1 MYADASP
8 TAVER
13 AGAYADMPPITVPGF
28 DSLDAVELGY
38 KKGLLEDSFF
48 WFSRFALKQR
58 TGVRFVLGRHHK
70 LVCQTLERVYRGE
83 IKRLLIN
90 IPPGYSKTE
99 LAVVDF
105 ISWCLAKRPQSR
117 FIHVSSIDGLVLENS
132 SSTRKTIQSE
142 GYQAF
147 WPLKLQADSKSKRKW
162 YVDEYDGGMYAVP
175 TNGAVTGFRAGR
187 IGFKG
192 FSGALIFD
200 DPLKPVDAN
209 HVIKREAVNDQ
220 YNETVRSRIAH
231 ENVPVIV
238 IMQRVHNED
247 MSHFLLTGGS
257 GDKWHHLELPVEIRD
272 DYEYPQEYT
281 HGIPIKHNLAPGPL
295 WDYKHNEHN
304 INELKTNPKTKYVFD
319 AQYMQ
324 RPSAKGG
331 TLFSPSWWSYYRE
344 FDSAQSRIY
353 LESGRVVQILY
364 KAIYADTA
372 QKTKN
377 HNDFSV
383 LQLWGKGDDG
393 RIYLLDQLRARYEA
407 PDLEKQAIRF
417 IRKHQYRAHVNSMGV
432 RTIKIEDKSSG
443 TGLIQTL
450 RRKGFNVDGI
460 PRNIDKVSR
469 ANDGAP
475 RIAEGEVVLPINA
488 YWLPDFVKEFADFSP
503 LMTHAHDDQIDAA
516 LDAVQDMLTLTNE
529 IDYERYMND
538 ETETAYEEADDD
550 FEFDENVEIIGLE
563 PPPIDYEK
571 LYRSDESDDDIE
583 IVGLAA

>member
-1 MYADASP
+1 MYAEAQLTATQKAS
-8 TAVER
+8 
-13 AGAYADMPPITVPGF
+13 AYFSVPGF
-28 DSLDAVELGY
+28 SEFEADELGY
-38 KKGLLEDSFF
+38 KKGLLEDSLF

-70 LVCQTLERVYRGE
+70 LVCDTLEKVFKGE
-83 IKRLLIN
+83 IRRLLIN

-105 ISWCLAKRPQSR
+105 ISWCLAKKPQSR
-117 FIHVSSIDGLVLENS
+117 FIHVSSLDGLVLENS

-142 GYQAF
+142 GFQTF

-162 YVDEYDGGMYAVP
+162 YVDEYDGGMYSVP

-209 HVIKREAVNDQ
+209 HVIKRKAVNDQ

-247 MSHFLLTGGS
+247 LSHFLLTGGS
-257 GDKWHHLELPVEIRD
+257 GEKWHHLELPVEIRD
-272 DYEYPQEYT
+272 DYEYPIEYT
-281 HGIPIKHNLAPGPL
+281 YGIPIRHNLAPGPL
-295 WDYKHNEHN
+295 WDYKHNMAQ
-304 INELKTNPKTKYVFD
+304 INGLRMNPKTKYVFD

-324 RPSAKGG
+324 RPSSKGG
-331 TLFSPSWWSYYRE
+331 TLFQPNWWSYYGE
-344 FDSAQSRIY
+344 YDAAQSRVY
-353 LESGRVVQILY
+353 LESGRVIQLLY
-364 KAIYADTA
+364 KSIYADTA

-377 HNDFSV
+377 YHDYSV
-383 LQLWGKGDDG
+383 FQLWGKGDDG
-393 RIYLLDQLRARYEA
+393 RIYLLDQLRARLEA

-417 IRKHQYRAHVNSMGV
+417 VRKHQYRAHVNSMGV
-432 RTIKIEDKSSG
+432 RSIKVEDKSSG

-450 RRKGFNVDGI
+450 KRKGFNIDGI

-469 ANDGAP
+469 ATDGAP
-475 RIAEGEVVLPINA
+475 RIAEGEVVLPNSA
-488 YWLPDFVKEFADFSP
+488 YWLPDYVKEFADFSP
-503 LMTHAHDDQIDAA
+503 LMSHAHDDQIDAT
-516 LDAVQDMLTLTNE
+516 LDAVQDMLTSTNE
-529 IDYERYMND
+529 IDYDRFINN
-538 ETETAYEEADDD
+538 ETETSYEGIDDD
-550 FEFDENVEIIGLE
+550 FEFDENVEILGLE
-563 PPPIDYEK
+563 IPIDYEK
-571 LYRSDESDDDIE
+571 LYRSDESDDDDIE
-583 IVGLAA
+583 IEGLAA